1 MWKVKHVLALL
12 ACDSAEG
19 GSGRRTKGSPRHT
32 DAHRVI
38 EMWRKQAVLSGP
50 LSLLSRKALVDDPRF
65 VQVDQITL
73 VCDNLNTH
81 KMSSLYKNSP
91 AAEAQ
96 RLVKKLEIV
105 HTSKHGSWLN
115 VAESELN
122 VLTRQSLAGHIGKQQ
137 TFQDNAQAFAK
148 H

>member
-1 MWKVKHVLALL
+1 
-12 ACDSAEG
+12 
-19 GSGRRTKGSPRHT
+19 
-32 DAHRVI
+32 
-38 EMWRKQAVLSGP
+38 MWRKQAVLSGP